1 MRPPAKNNIFSP
13 IPDSSSGE
21 KFETLLESHGI
32 KIERIISTGQATP
45 PGEWYD
51 QPDDEWVLLL
61 SGSAG
66 LLIEG
71 DSEPLTL
78 QSGDYLLL
86 PARCRHRVEWTNS
99 KEPTVW
105 LACHINAEQT
115 RHRDTETRRLHSQ
128 G

>member
-1 MRPPAKNNIFSP
+1 MSSPKIHNIFAP

-21 KFETLLESHGI
+21 KVETLLQKPGLR
-32 KIERIISTGQATP
+32 IERIVSAGQATP
-45 PGEWYD
+45 KGEWYD

-86 PARCRHRVEWTNS
+86 PARCRHRVEWTDS

-105 LACHINAEQT
+105 LACHIEVKT
-115 RHRDTETRRLHSQ
+115 SI
-128 G
+128 GG